1 MDDKKTIDS
10 ETLAK
15 LEETKK
21 AVLKRV
27 AKNLL
32 EQSEQGSSVSAGHS
46 SHSSGGGRT
55 HSSVVTS

>member
-1 MDDKKTIDS
+1 MDDKKTIDP

-15 LEETKK
+15 LEESKK

-32 EQSEQGSSVSAGHS
+32 EQSEQGSVSAGHS

-55 HSSVVTS
+55 HSSVVSS

>member
-15 LEETKK
+15 LEKTKK

-32 EQSEQGSSVSAGHS
+32 EQSEQGSVSA
-46 SHSSGGGRT
+46 
-55 HSSVVTS
+55 

>member
-15 LEETKK
+15 LEESKK

-32 EQSEQGSSVSAGHS
+32 EQSEQGSVSAGHS

-55 HSSVVTS
+55 HASVVSS

>member
-15 LEETKK
+15 LEESKK

-32 EQSEQGSSVSAGHS
+32 EQSEQGSVSAGHT
-46 SHSSGGGRT
+46 SHSRGSGRR
-55 HSSVVTS
+55 

>member
-27 AKNLL
+27 AKNLQ
-32 EQSEQGSSVSAGHS
+32 EQSEQGRVCSSHN

-55 HSSVVTS
+55 HSSFVNS

>member
-32 EQSEQGSSVSAGHS
+32 EQTEQGRASS
-46 SHSSGGGRT
+46 SHSSHTSGSGRG
-55 HSSVVTS
+55 HSSFVSS

>member
-10 ETLAK
+10 ETLSK

-27 AKNLL
+27 AKNLID
-32 EQSEQGSSVSAGHS
+32 QSEQGSVSAGHA
-46 SHSSGGGRT
+46 SHSSGSGRG
-55 HSSVVTS
+55 HSSFVSS

>member
-1 MDDKKTIDS
+1 MAEKVIDS
-10 ETLAK
+10 KTLSK

-27 AKNLL
+27 AKNLR
-32 EQSEQGSSVSAGHS
+32 EQSEQESVGAYHS

-55 HSSVVTS
+55 HGSSVTS

>member
-10 ETLAK
+10 ETLVK

-32 EQSEQGSSVSAGHS
+32 EQSEQGSVSAGHS
-46 SHSSGGGRT
+46 SHSSGSGRT

>member
-32 EQSEQGSSVSAGHS
+32 EQSEQGSVSAGHS
-46 SHSSGGGRT
+46 SHSSGSGRG
-55 HSSVVTS
+55 HSSFVSS

>member
-15 LEETKK
+15 LEKTKK

-32 EQSEQGSSVSAGHS
+32 EQSEGEETVFAGHN

-55 HSSVVTS
+55 HSSFVNS